1 MKYSETLS
9 VLGRF
14 ALLIAVVAIAVPG
27 RTAKIILFAVLLIAG
42 ALTALLLFRRDHKK
56 SKPKAPPA
64 HFTPEEVDRL
74 LETCGTDDAP
84 VPRLEKLLKTKTGT
98 ALPRHGKVVAEGRT
112 IFDVTV
118 CRSKNYQ
125 GIRYYRIAAGDDA
138 FDEAYYIKDDPADRA
153 VYFFSLNPETR
164 ASSAEPETETGPE
177 DDSFRPW
184 KEFDSLDDYIGN
196 ILARK

>member
-1 MKYSETLS
+1 VKYSDTLG

-27 RTAKIILFAVLLIAG
+27 RTAKIILFAVLMLSG
-42 ALTALLLFRRDHKK
+42 ALMAFLLFLRDRKQP
-56 SKPKAPPA
+56 KPKAPPV

-74 LETCGTDDAP
+74 LESCGTDDAP
-84 VPRLEKLLKTKTGT
+84 VPRLEKLLKSKTDT
-98 ALPRHGKVVAEGRT
+98 TLPRHGKVVADGRT

-125 GIRYYRIAAGDDA
+125 GIRYYRISSGDDA
-138 FDEAYYIKDDPADRA
+138 FEAAYYIKDDPADRA
-153 VYFFSLNPETR
+153 VYFFSLDPAAR
-164 ASSAEPETETGPE
+164 ASGGEPESGPE

-196 ILARK
+196 SIPRK

>member
-1 MKYSETLS
+1 MKYSDTLG

-42 ALTALLLFRRDHKK
+42 GLTALLLYKRDHKK
-56 SKPKAPPA
+56 SAPKAPPA
-64 HFTPEEVDRL
+64 RFTPEEVDRL
-74 LETCGTDDAP
+74 LESYGTDDAP
-84 VPRLEKLLKTKTGT
+84 VQRLEKLVKTKTDT
-98 ALPRHGKVVAEGRT
+98 ALARHGKVVAEGRT
-112 IFDVTV
+112 IYDITV

-125 GIRYYRIAAGDDA
+125 GIRYYRISTGDEA

-153 VYFFSLNPETR
+153 VYFFSLNPAVR
-164 ASSAEPETETGPE
+164 QAAGEPESAPE

-196 ILARK
+196 SISRK

>member
-27 RTAKIILFAVLLIAG
+27 RTAKVILFAVLLVAG
-42 ALTALLLFRRDHKK
+42 GLTALLLFKRDHKK
-56 SKPKAPPA
+56 SKPKAPPV
-64 HFTPEEVDRL
+64 HFTPEEVARL
-74 LETCGTDDAP
+74 LETCGTDGAP
-84 VPRLEKLLKTKTGT
+84 VQRLEKLLKTKTDT
-98 ALPRHGKVVAEGRT
+98 ALSRHGKVVTDGRT

-125 GIRYYRIAAGDDA
+125 GKRYYRISDGDNA

-164 ASSAEPETETGPE
+164 AAAGEPETGPE

-184 KEFDSLDDYIGN
+184 QAFDSLDDYIGN
-196 ILARK
+196 TIGPK

>member
-1 MKYSETLS
+1 MKYSETLG

-27 RTAKIILFAVLLIAG
+27 KTAKIILFAVLLLAG
-42 ALTALLLFRRDHKK
+42 GLMAFLIYRRDHNKP
-56 SKPKAPPA
+56 KPKAPPV
-64 HFTPEEVDRL
+64 HFAPEEVDRL
-74 LETCGTDDAP
+74 LESTGTDDAP
-84 VPRLEKLLKTKTGT
+84 VPRLEKLVRSKTDT
-98 ALPRHGKVVAEGRT
+98 ALPRHGKVVADGRA

-125 GIRYYRIAAGDDA
+125 GIRYYRISSGDDA

-153 VYFFSLNPETR
+153 VYFFSRNPAVR
-164 ASSAEPETETGPE
+164 AAAGEPETAPE
-177 DDSFRPW
+177 DDGFRPW

-196 ILARK
+196 SIPRQ

>member
-1 MKYSETLS
+1 MKFSETLS

-42 ALTALLLFRRDHKK
+42 GLTALLLFKRDRRK

-74 LETCGTDDAP
+74 LETYGTDDAP
-84 VPRLEKLLKTKTGT
+84 VQRLEKLVKTKTDT
-98 ALPRHGKVVAEGRT
+98 ALARHGKVVSEGRT

-125 GIRYYRIAAGDDA
+125 GKRYYRISDGDHS

-153 VYFFSLNPETR
+153 VYFFSLNPAVRTAAGE
-164 ASSAEPETETGPE
+164 SETGPE

-196 ILARK
+196 TIAKK

>member
-1 MKYSETLS
+1 MKISETLS

-14 ALLIAVVAIAVPG
+14 ALLIAIVAIAVPG
-27 RTAKIILFAVLLIAG
+27 RTAKIILFAILLIAG
-42 ALTALLLFRRDHKK
+42 GLMALLLFKRDHKN
-56 SKPKAPPA
+56 SKPKAPPV

-74 LETCGTDDAP
+74 LETYGTNDAP
-84 VPRLEKLLKTKTGT
+84 VQRLEKLLKTKTDT
-98 ALPRHGKVVAEGRT
+98 ALPRHGKVVADGRT

-125 GIRYYRIAAGDDA
+125 GIRYYRIASGDEA

-153 VYFFSLNPETR
+153 VFFFSLNPEAR
-164 ASSAEPETETGPE
+164 AAAGEPEAGPE

-196 ILARK
+196 SIGKK

>member
-1 MKYSETLS
+1 MKYSDTLG

-27 RTAKIILFAVLLIAG
+27 RTAKIILFAVLLLAG
-42 ALTALLLFRRDHKK
+42 GLTALLLFKRDHKK
-56 SKPKAPPA
+56 LKTKAPPV
-64 HFTPEEVDRL
+64 HFAPEEVDRL

-84 VPRLEKLLKTKTGT
+84 VPRLEKLLKSKTDT
-98 ALPRHGKVVAEGRT
+98 ALPRHGKVVADGRT

-125 GIRYYRIAAGDDA
+125 GIRYYRISAGDDS
-138 FDEAYYIKDDPADRA
+138 FEEAYYIKDDPADRS
-153 VYFFSLNPETR
+153 VYFFSLNPAVR
-164 ASSAEPETETGPE
+164 AAAGEPETGPE

-196 ILARK
+196 SIPKK

>member
-27 RTAKIILFAVLLIAG
+27 RTAKIILFAVLLVAG
-42 ALTALLLFRRDHKK
+42 GLTALLLFKRDHKK
-56 SKPKAPPA
+56 PKPKAPPA
-64 HFTPEEVDRL
+64 HFTPEEIDRM
-74 LETCGTDDAP
+74 LETYGTDDAP
-84 VPRLEKLLKTKTGT
+84 VQRLEKLLNSKTDT
-98 ALPRHGKVVAEGRT
+98 ALSRHGKVVADGRT

-125 GIRYYRIAAGDDA
+125 GKRYYRISAGDEA

-153 VYFFSLNPETR
+153 VYFFSLNPAVR
-164 ASSAEPETETGPE
+164 AAAGEPEAAPE

-196 ILARK
+196 SIPKK

>member
-27 RTAKIILFAVLLIAG
+27 RTAKIILFAVLLVAG
-42 ALTALLLFRRDHKK
+42 GLTALLLFKRDHKK
-56 SKPKAPPA
+56 PKPKAPPA
-64 HFTPEEVDRL
+64 HFTPEEIDRI
-74 LETCGTDDAP
+74 LETYGTDDAP
-84 VPRLEKLLKTKTGT
+84 VQRLEKLLNSKTDT
-98 ALPRHGKVVAEGRT
+98 ALARHGKVVADGRT
-112 IFDVTV
+112 VFDVTV

-125 GIRYYRIAAGDDA
+125 GKRYYRISAGDEA

-153 VYFFSLNPETR
+153 VYFFSLNPAVR
-164 ASSAEPETETGPE
+164 AAAGEPEAAPE

-196 ILARK
+196 SIPKK

>member
-1 MKYSETLS
+1 MKYSDTLG

-42 ALTALLLFRRDHKK
+42 GLTALLLFRRDHKK
-56 SKPKAPPA
+56 PKPKAPPV

-74 LETCGTDDAP
+74 LESYGTDDAP
-84 VPRLEKLLKTKTGT
+84 VPRLEKLLKSKTDT
-98 ALPRHGKVVAEGRT
+98 ALPRHGKVVADGRAV
-112 IFDVTV
+112 FDVTV

-125 GIRYYRIAAGDDA
+125 GIRYYRIASGDDS
-138 FDEAYYIKDDPADRA
+138 FDEAYYVKDDPADRA
-153 VYFFSLNPETR
+153 VYFFSLNPEAR
-164 ASSAEPETETGPE
+164 AAAGEPETGPE

-184 KEFDSLDDYIGN
+184 KEFDSLDDYLGN
-196 ILARK
+196 SLAKK

>member
-27 RTAKIILFAVLLIAG
+27 RTAKVILFAVLLVAG
-42 ALTALLLFRRDHKK
+42 GLTALLLFKRDHKK
-56 SKPKAPPA
+56 SKPKAPPV
-64 HFTPEEVDRL
+64 HFTPEEVARL
-74 LETCGTDDAP
+74 LESCGTDDAP
-84 VPRLEKLLKTKTGT
+84 VPRLEKLLKTKTDT
-98 ALPRHGKVVAEGRT
+98 ALARHGKVVADGRA

-125 GIRYYRIAAGDDA
+125 GKRYYRISDGDNA

-164 ASSAEPETETGPE
+164 AAAGEPETGPE

-184 KEFDSLDDYIGN
+184 QAFDSLDDYIGN
-196 ILARK
+196 TIGPK

>member
-27 RTAKIILFAVLLIAG
+27 RTAKIILFAVLLVAG
-42 ALTALLLFRRDHKK
+42 GLTALLLFKRDHKK
-56 SKPKAPPA
+56 LKPKAPPV
-64 HFTPEEVDRL
+64 HFTPEEIDRM
-74 LETCGTDDAP
+74 LETYGTDDAP
-84 VPRLEKLLKTKTGT
+84 VQRLEKLLNSKTDT
-98 ALPRHGKVVAEGRT
+98 ALPRHGKVVADGRT

-125 GIRYYRIAAGDDA
+125 GKRYYRISDGDHS

-153 VYFFSLNPETR
+153 VYFFSLNPEAR
-164 ASSAEPETETGPE
+164 AAAGEPETGPE

-196 ILARK
+196 SISRK

>member
-1 MKYSETLS
+1 MKYSDTLG

-27 RTAKIILFAVLLIAG
+27 RTAKIVLFAVLLLAG
-42 ALTALLLFRRDHKK
+42 GLTALLLFRRDHKK
-56 SKPKAPPA
+56 PKPKAPPV

-74 LETCGTDDAP
+74 LESYGTDDAP
-84 VPRLEKLLKTKTGT
+84 VPRLEKLLKSKTDT
-98 ALPRHGKVVAEGRT
+98 ARPRHGKVVADGRAV
-112 IFDVTV
+112 FDVTV

-125 GIRYYRIAAGDDA
+125 GIRYYRIASGDDS

-153 VYFFSLNPETR
+153 VYFFSLNPAVR
-164 ASSAEPETETGPE
+164 AAAGEPETGPE

-184 KEFDSLDDYIGN
+184 KEFDSLDDYLGN
-196 ILARK
+196 SLAKK

>member
-27 RTAKIILFAVLLIAG
+27 RTAKIILFAVLLLAG
-42 ALTALLLFRRDHKK
+42 VLTALLIYRRDHRKQPA
-56 SKPKAPPA
+56 PKAPPV
-64 HFTPEEVDRL
+64 HFSPEEVDRL
-74 LETCGTDDAP
+74 LESFSTDDAP
-84 VPRLEKLLKTKTGT
+84 VPRLEKLLKSKTDT
-98 ALPRHGKVVAEGRT
+98 TLARHGKVVADGRA

-118 CRSKNYQ
+118 CRSKNYR
-125 GIRYYRIAAGDDA
+125 GIRYYRISTGDEA

-153 VYFFSLNPETR
+153 VYFFSLNPAVR
-164 ASSAEPETETGPE
+164 QAAGEPESAPE

-196 ILARK
+196 SISRK

>member
-1 MKYSETLS
+1 MKYSDTLG

-14 ALLIAVVAIAVPG
+14 ALLITVVAIAVPG
-27 RTAKIILFAVLLIAG
+27 RTAKLILFAVLLIAG
-42 ALTALLLFRRDHKK
+42 ALTALLIYRRDHNQP
-56 SKPKAPPA
+56 KPKAPPV

-74 LETCGTDDAP
+74 LESFGTDDAP
-84 VPRLEKLLKTKTGT
+84 VPRLEKLVRSKTDT
-98 ALPRHGKVVAEGRT
+98 ALSRHGKVVADGRT

-125 GIRYYRIAAGDDA
+125 GIRYYRISSGDDA
-138 FDEAYYIKDDPADRA
+138 FEEAYYIKDDPADRA
-153 VYFFSLNPETR
+153 VYFFSLKHEAR
-164 ASSAEPETETGPE
+164 AAAGEPEAAPE

-196 ILARK
+196 TLARK

>member
-27 RTAKIILFAVLLIAG
+27 RTAKIILFAVLLVAG
-42 ALTALLLFRRDHKK
+42 GLTALLLFKRDHKK
-56 SKPKAPPA
+56 PKPKAPPV
-64 HFTPEEVDRL
+64 HFAPEEVDRL
-74 LETCGTDDAP
+74 LETYGTDDAP
-84 VPRLEKLLKTKTGT
+84 VQRLEKLLKTKTDT
-98 ALPRHGKVVAEGRT
+98 ALSRHGKVVADGRT
-112 IFDVTV
+112 IYDVTA

-125 GIRYYRIAAGDDA
+125 GKRYYRIASGDDA

-153 VYFFSLNPETR
+153 VYFFSLNPEAR
-164 ASSAEPETETGPE
+164 AAAGEPEAAPE

-184 KEFDSLDDYIGN
+184 KEFDSLDDFIGN
-196 ILARK
+196 SIPRK

>member
-1 MKYSETLS
+1 MKISETLS

-14 ALLIAVVAIAVPG
+14 ALLIAIVAIAVPG
-27 RTAKIILFAVLLIAG
+27 RTAKIILFTILLIAG
-42 ALTALLLFRRDHKK
+42 GLTALLIFKRDHKK
-56 SKPKAPPA
+56 SKPKAPPV

-74 LETCGTDDAP
+74 LESCGTDDAP
-84 VPRLEKLLKTKTGT
+84 VPRLEKILKTKTDS
-98 ALPRHGKVVAEGRT
+98 ALPRHGKVVADGRT

-125 GIRYYRIAAGDDA
+125 GIRYYRIASGDEA

-153 VYFFSLNPETR
+153 VYFFSLNPAVR
-164 ASSAEPETETGPE
+164 AAAGEPETGPE

-196 ILARK
+196 SLAKK

>member
-1 MKYSETLS
+1 MKYSDTLG

-27 RTAKIILFAVLLIAG
+27 RTAKIILFAVLLLAG
-42 ALTALLLFRRDHKK
+42 GLTALLLFRRDYKK
-56 SKPKAPPA
+56 LKPKAPPV

-74 LETCGTDDAP
+74 LESCGTDDAP
-84 VPRLEKLLKTKTGT
+84 VPRLEKLLKSKTDT
-98 ALPRHGKVVAEGRT
+98 TLPRHGKVVADGRT
-112 IFDVTV
+112 IFNVTV

-125 GIRYYRIAAGDDA
+125 GIRYYRISAGDEA

-153 VYFFSLNPETR
+153 VYFFSLNPAVR
-164 ASSAEPETETGPE
+164 AAAGEPETGPE

-196 ILARK
+196 SLAKK

>member
-1 MKYSETLS
+1 MKYSDTLG

-27 RTAKIILFAVLLIAG
+27 RTAKIILFAVLLLAG
-42 ALTALLLFRRDHKK
+42 GLTALLLFKRDHKK
-56 SKPKAPPA
+56 LKPKAPPV

-84 VPRLEKLLKTKTGT
+84 VPRLEKLLKSKTET
-98 ALPRHGKVVAEGRT
+98 ALSRHGKVVADGRT
-112 IFDVTV
+112 VFDVTV

-125 GIRYYRIAAGDDA
+125 GIRYYRISAGDDS

-153 VYFFSLNPETR
+153 VYFFSLNPDVR
-164 ASSAEPETETGPE
+164 AAAGEPETGPE

-184 KEFDSLDDYIGN
+184 KEFDSVDDYIGN
-196 ILARK
+196 FLAKK